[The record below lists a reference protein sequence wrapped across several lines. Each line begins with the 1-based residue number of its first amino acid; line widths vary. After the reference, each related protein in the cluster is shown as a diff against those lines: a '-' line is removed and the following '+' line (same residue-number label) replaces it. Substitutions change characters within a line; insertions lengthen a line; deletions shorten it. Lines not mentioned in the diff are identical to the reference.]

1 MTATIWKIGKS
12 YVFVW
17 ALALTVCVAST
28 VCGSLVWGWSTG
40 LGVATLVVPAA
51 LLSAQVVIN
60 QRRDVSTRREANAI
74 HSITI
79 LQNEYTRQGRG
90 EVGMH
95 VVPAHYAWRSAMEGV
110 RYLISDKIPP
120 SESKQKALDKLDEH
134 LAHGEKELL
143 EWIGANGSWPDHLV
157 YKQLQKLGLL
167 K

>member
-74 HSITI
+74 QSITI

-95 VVPAHYAWRSAMEGV
+95 VVPAHYAWRSATEGI
-110 RYLISDKIPP
+110 RYLIKDKIPP

-143 EWIGANGSWPDHLV
+143 EWIGTNGSWPDHLV